1 MVLKQKVRAINL
13 EIREEGEKCDR
24 WIEYLYIFSAA
35 GGVTNMEKVE
45 QSTDA
50 CGCAQVGGL
59 FLGRRSC
66 SLGTSVPYYLL
77 YK

>member
-1 MVLKQKVRAINL
+1 MGR
-13 EIREEGEKCDR
+13 EEEGEGR
-24 WIEYLYIFSAA
+24 ELI
-35 GGVTNMEKVE
+35 EKVE